1 MKVAGISDQS
11 AGEPK
16 KGPPGEPIVELSAEN
31 RGAATKSTAAVDTAP
46 FDKGRLKEA
55 LKAAERLSVYSNRKL
70 KFEYQE
76 EADVFQ
82 VSVVAG
88 GAEAPNGKGEEV
100 IRKIPPDSI
109 LHMIENLRKFKPTTL
124 DTKA

>member
-1 MKVAGISDQS
+1 VVIRLKVTETNAFAPNDTSSQTEALRTAVSSGNKD
-11 AGEPK
+11 
-16 KGPPGEPIVELSAEN
+16 
-31 RGAATKSTAAVDTAP
+31 ATVSPTTMDAAP
-46 FDKGRLKEA
+46 FDKARLKEA
-55 LKAAERLSVYSNRKL
+55 LKAADRLSDYSNRRL

-88 GAEAPNGKGEEV
+88 ENGQEI
-100 IRKIPPDSI
+100 IRKIPPDGI
-109 LHMIENLRKFKPTTL
+109 LRMIANLKKFAGVSL

>member
-1 MKVAGISDQS
+1 MPLKVAEINNNLTPKEKGYG
-11 AGEPK
+11 AAEPMRA
-16 KGPPGEPIVELSAEN
+16 LSSEN
-31 RGAATKSTAAVDTAP
+31 RDATVSPSTMDTAP
-46 FDKGRLKEA
+46 FDKDRLKEA
-55 LKAAERLSVYSNRKL
+55 LKAAERLSDYSNRRL

-82 VSVVAG
+82 VSVVDG
-88 GAEAPNGKGEEV
+88 NDEI

-109 LHMIENLRKFKPTTL
+109 LRMIENLKKFAVTTL

>member
-1 MKVAGISDQS
+1 VVNPLKVTASEH
-11 AGEPK
+11 ALNGEGAAPAQERG
-16 KGPPGEPIVELSAEN
+16 GPERDLSAQN
-31 RGAATKSTAAVDTAP
+31 KAATTSPSTMDAAP

-55 LKAAERLSVYSNRKL
+55 LKAADRLTDYSNRKL

-82 VSVVAG
+82 VSIMDG
-88 GAEAPNGKGEEV
+88 GDEI
-100 IRKIPPDSI
+100 IRKIPPDSV
-109 LHMIENLRKFKPTTL
+109 LRMIENLKRFRGSTV